1 MAENSGNGTRAA
13 GPRCVALVGPFQ
25 SGKTTLL
32 EAILARTGAIQ
43 RQGTIEAGN
52 TVGDASKE
60 ARHHKMS
67 VELTVATTNFMG
79 DAYSFLDCPGSVEF
93 AHDMR
98 AVLPAIDAAVVVCEL
113 DEKKIPQLQ
122 LIMREL
128 EDRKI
133 PRILFVNKIDKA
145 DAGVHDVLRLLQP
158 ASRTKLILRQIPT
171 FAGDIISGFVDL
183 ALERAFVYKEH
194 AASEVV
200 PLEGDAADLEKTAR
214 FSMLETLADHDDE
227 LMEQLLEDIQPPR
240 DKVFDDL
247 TRELREGMV
256 CPVLMGTATRSNGVL
271 RLLKALRHESPGIA
285 ETAKRLGVKAGQGN
299 RDAVAQDVVAYV
311 LKTLNTAHGGKM
323 SVVRMLAG
331 QAGDGTTF
339 LSGDDEAG
347 RVAGVFKLVGQSTE
361 KRGPAAVGET
371 VAFAKLDKAKTGN
384 TLTAGK
390 QAHAAL
396 AKVVPHPPVLAIAIS
411 AKERKDD
418 VKLGLALTKLVEE
431 DPSISIVHNAE
442 THEVVLWGQGEMH
455 LRVATERLSDRYG
468 VAIERRTP
476 SVGYRET
483 IRRGIVQRGRHKKQ
497 SGGHGQYGDVV
508 LDIKPLP
515 RGSGFTFEEKISGG
529 VVPRNYIP
537 SVEEGVIDA
546 LKHGPLGFP
555 VVDLTVA
562 LVDGSYHTVDSSD
575 MAFRA
580 AGRVGVVEGLP
591 QCQPVLLEPI
601 HLVEIAC
608 PNEATAKIN
617 ALMSGR
623 RGQILGFDT
632 RVGWDGWDVVRAKM
646 PETEIGDLI
655 VEIRSAT
662 AGSGTFTFK
671 FDHMAELTGRTA
683 DQIIA
688 ARRAA
693 E

>member
-1 MAENSGNGTRAA
+1 MAANGNSNGRAT
-13 GPRCVALVGPFQ
+13 GPRAVALVGPFQ

-32 EAILARTGAIQ
+32 EAILARTGTIA
-43 RQGTIEAGN
+43 RQGTVEAGN
-52 TVGDASKE
+52 TVGDSSKE
-60 ARHHKMS
+60 ARHHRMS
-67 VELTVATTNFMG
+67 VELTAAAVNFMG
-79 DAYSFLDCPGSVEF
+79 DSYTFLDCPGSVEF
-93 AHDMR
+93 VHDMR
-98 AVLPAIDAAVVVCEL
+98 AVLPAVDAAIVVCEM
-113 DEKKIPQLQ
+113 DEKKVPQLQ
-122 LIMREL
+122 LILREL

-133 PRILFVNKIDKA
+133 PRILFLNKIDKA
-145 DAGVHDVLRLLQP
+145 DAGVHDVLKLLQP

-171 FAGDIISGFVDL
+171 FSGDLISGFVDL

-194 AASEVV
+194 APSQVV
-200 PLEGDAADLEKTAR
+200 PLDGELADREKPAR
-214 FSMLETLADHDDE
+214 FSMLESLADHDDQ
-227 LMEQLLEDIQPPR
+227 LMEQLLDDIQPPR

-247 TRELREGMV
+247 THELRDGMV
-256 CPVLMGTATRSNGVL
+256 CPVLLGTAARANGVL

-285 ETAKRLGVKAGQGN
+285 ETAKRLGIAPSS
-299 RDAVAQDVVAYV
+299 DAVGYV
-311 LKTLNTAHGGKM
+311 LKTLNTAHGGRL
-323 SVVRMLAG
+323 SIVRMLAG

-339 LSGDDEAG
+339 LGPEDEAG
-347 RVAGVFKLVGQSTE
+347 RVAGVFKLVGQNSE
-361 KRGPAAVGET
+361 KRGPASVGET
-371 VAFAKLDKAKTGN
+371 IAFAKLEKARTGE

-390 QAHAAL
+390 QSHPPVAEVA
-396 AKVVPHPPVLAIAIS
+396 PYPPVLAIAIS

-418 VKLGLALTKLVEE
+418 VKLGQALAKLAEE
-431 DPSISIVHNAE
+431 DPSITIVHNPE

-468 VAIERRTP
+468 VAIERRQP

-483 IRRGIVQRGRHKKQ
+483 IRKGIAQRGRHKKQ
-497 SGGHGQYGDVV
+497 SGGHGQYGDVM

-546 LKHGPLGFP
+546 LKQGPLGFP

-562 LVDGSYHTVDSSD
+562 LIDGSYHTVDSSD
-575 MAFRA
+575 MAFRT
-580 AGRVGVVEGLP
+580 AGRIGIVEGLP

-601 HLVEIAC
+601 HQVEIVC
-608 PNEATAKIN
+608 PSEATAKIN

-632 RVGWDGWDVVRAKM
+632 REGWEGWDVVRAMM
-646 PETEIGDLI
+646 PEAEIGDLI

-662 AGSGTFTFK
+662 AGAGTFTFK

-683 DQIIA
+683 DQIVA

>member
-1 MAENSGNGTRAA
+1 MATNGSNGTRAT

-32 EAILARTGAIQ
+32 EAILARTGVIP

-60 ARHHKMS
+60 ARHHRMS
-67 VELTVATTNFMG
+67 VELSVATANFMG
-79 DAYSFLDCPGSVEF
+79 DSYTFLDCPGSVEF
-93 AHDMR
+93 VHDMR
-98 AVLPAIDAAVVVCEL
+98 AVLPAIDVAVVVCEM
-113 DEKKIPQLQ
+113 DEKKVPQLQ
-122 LIMREL
+122 LILREL
-128 EDRKI
+128 EEQKI
-133 PRILFVNKIDKA
+133 PRILFVNKVDKA
-145 DAGVHDVLRLLQP
+145 DAGVHDVLKLLQP

-171 FAGDIISGFVDL
+171 FSGDIISGFVDL

-194 AASEVV
+194 APSEIV
-200 PLEGDAADLEKTAR
+200 PLDGDAAALEKTAR

-247 TRELREGMV
+247 TRELREGLV
-256 CPVLMGTATRSNGVL
+256 CPVLIGTAARANGIL

-285 ETAKRLGVKAGQGN
+285 ETAQRLGVKTGG
-299 RDAVAQDVVAYV
+299 DAVAYV
-311 LKTLNTAHGGKM
+311 LKTQNTTHGGKM
-323 SVVRMLAG
+323 SIVRMLAG
-331 QAGDGTTF
+331 QGGDGTTF

-347 RVAGVFKLVGQSTE
+347 RVAGVFKLVGQSSE
-361 KRGPAAVGET
+361 KRGPAARGET
-371 VAFAKLDKAKTGN
+371 VAFAKLDKAKTGE

-390 QAHAAL
+390 EPQQPV
-396 AKVVPHPPVLAIAIS
+396 AKVEPYPPVLAIAIS

-418 VKLGLALTKLVEE
+418 VKLGQALNKLAEE
-431 DPSISIVHNAE
+431 DPSVTIVHNPE

-468 VAIERRTP
+468 VAIERRQPT
-476 SVGYRET
+476 VGYRET
-483 IRRGIVQRGRHKKQ
+483 IRKGIVQRGRHKKQ

-515 RGSGFTFEEKISGG
+515 RGSGFTFEEKITGG

-537 SVEEGVIDA
+537 AVEEGVIDA
-546 LKHGPLGFP
+546 LAHGPLGFP

-562 LVDGSYHTVDSSD
+562 LTDGSYHTVDSSD
-575 MAFRA
+575 MAFRL
-580 AGRVGVVEGLP
+580 AGRLGISEALP

-601 HLVEIAC
+601 HMVEIVC
-608 PNEATAKIN
+608 PSEATAKIN

-632 RVGWDGWDVVRAKM
+632 REGWDGWDMVRAKM
-646 PETEIGDLI
+646 PEAEIGDLI

-662 AGSGTFTFK
+662 AGAGTFTFK

-683 DQIIA
+683 DQIVA